1 MHLPCLIVW
10 RAIHSLKHRSK
21 WQSLSGI
28 EEKGI
33 RKKIEKINER
43 RSCFLSC
50 LPPLGLVLTHGR
62 CATMEKQN
70 KMQSRAFVRSRA
82 QARSLFFLLSSLFS
96 LLSSLFSHLLVVVV
110 SRLLDPKCRVTHS
123 TQSLPF
129 FLFSLPPFIFF
140 LLSSI
145 FFLPSTNLAVR
156 QFGHFRLFF
165 SHLFSVLSSRSS
177 GCLSTLESANP
188 YLNTTFSLL
197 SSLFCQVSDRAND

>member
-28 EEKGI
+28 EEKAF
-33 RKKIEKINER
+33 RKKIRKINER
-43 RSCFLSC
+43 RYCFLSC

-96 LLSSLFSHLLVVVV
+96 LLSSLFS
-110 SRLLDPKCRVTHS
+110 
-123 TQSLPF
+123 
-129 FLFSLPPFIFF
+129 
-140 LLSSI
+140 LLSS
-145 FFLPSTNLAVR
+145 PCRCSVATPR
-156 QFGHFRLFF
+156 SQET
-165 SHLFSVLSSRSS
+165 SHLLDSI
-177 GCLSTLESANP
+177 T
-188 YLNTTFSLL
+188 SLL
-197 SSLFCQVSDRAND
+197 SLFSSLRDELLHRCPHDEPEEPCMQPEL

>member
-70 KMQSRAFVRSRA
+70 KGPDPFLCHPALVGPNHCQ
-82 QARSLFFLLSSLFS
+82 QTLLSSTKKTQQGSGSAMTTLACVAKS
-96 LLSSLFSHLLVVVV
+96 VKQYQCPCYSSQGVRIRTCAKGTNSPSAAP
-110 SRLLDPKCRVTHS
+110 SRDDGETRGRCATMEKRKRKIL
-123 TQSLPF
+123 
-129 FLFSLPPFIFF
+129 
-140 LLSSI
+140 
-145 FFLPSTNLAVR
+145 
-156 QFGHFRLFF
+156 
-165 SHLFSVLSSRSS
+165 
-177 GCLSTLESANP
+177 
-188 YLNTTFSLL
+188 
-197 SSLFCQVSDRAND
+197 